1 MTRALGIVTGSSKNT
16 WVEGLETYR
25 IVGSFSFLGRYRTVD
40 FPVSNM
46 SNSGIDR
53 IQVYVRRKPR
63 SITEHLGT
71 GRQYSINSKRGILKV
86 LFSENQ
92 SERDIYN
99 TDMAAFA
106 DNVESIQKENCS
118 HVVIA
123 PDFMIYTADYDAL
136 LEKHIASNADIS
148 ILYHTVEDARDAYH
162 NCDIVRLNRQNGV
175 LALDRNRGNETV
187 CNISMDT
194 YIMTKELFL
203 DLIAESRRI
212 SSLYTLSD
220 IINVK
225 CSELDIRGI
234 AHKGYFAAITDFKSY
249 YEANM
254 SLIDYQ
260 TALTLF
266 DAERPIYTRTNDS
279 CPTTFSETSDVKAS
293 VVSNGCLIEGAV
305 ENSII
310 GRGCVIKKGCVIKNS
325 IILPDVYVSE
335 DTMIEHMVIDKHA
348 KIIHAK
354 ELIADADAPGYVKR
368 GDTL

>member
-1 MTRALGIVTGSSKNT
+1 MARALGIVTGSSKNT

-25 IVGSFSFLGRYRTVD
+25 IVGAFSFLGRYRTVD

-53 IQVYVRRKPR
+53 IHVYVRRKPR

-71 GRQYSINSKRGILKV
+71 GRQYSINSKRGNLKV

-136 LEKHIASNADIS
+136 LEQHIASGADIS
-148 ILYHTVEDARDAYH
+148 ILYHAVDDARDAYH
-162 NCDIVRLNRQNGV
+162 KCDIVRLNRQHGV
-175 LALDRNRGNETV
+175 LALDRNRGNEAA

-203 DLIAESRRI
+203 DLIAEARSI

-220 IINVK
+220 IVNVK
-225 CSELDIRGI
+225 CAELDIRGI
-234 AHKGYFAAITDFKSY
+234 AHEGYFAAITDFKSY
-249 YEANM
+249 YDANM
-254 SLIDYQ
+254 SLINYE
-260 TALTLF
+260 TAKSLF

-279 CPTTFSETSDVKAS
+279 CPTTFSETSDVKSS
-293 VVSNGCLIEGAV
+293 VISNGCIIEGVV

-310 GRGCVIKKGCVIKNS
+310 GRGCVIKKGTVVKNS
-325 IILPDVYVSE
+325 IILPDVQISE
-335 DTMIEHMVIDKHA
+335 DTIVENMVVDKHA
-348 KIIHAK
+348 RIIHAK
-354 ELIADADAPGYVKR
+354 ELVADAATPGYVKR
-368 GDTL
+368 SDTL

>member
-25 IVGSFSFLGRYRTVD
+25 IVGAFSFLGRYRTVD

-71 GRQYSINSKRGILKV
+71 GRHYSINSKRGKLTV

-99 TDMAAFA
+99 TDMAAFY

-123 PDFMIYTADYDAL
+123 PDFMIYTAKYDEL
-136 LEKHIASNADIS
+136 LEQHITSGADIS
-148 ILYHTVEDARDAYH
+148 ILYHEVEDARDAYH
-162 NCDIVRLNRQNGV
+162 KCDIVRLNRQQGV
-175 LALDRNRGNETV
+175 LELDRNRGNETV

-203 DLIAESRRI
+203 ELIAEARSI

-225 CSELDIRGI
+225 CTELDIRGI
-234 AHKGYFAAITDFKSY
+234 AHTGYFAAITDFRSY
-249 YEANM
+249 YDANM
-254 SLIDYQ
+254 SLIDRA
-260 TALTLF
+260 TAQSLF
-266 DAERPIYTRTNDS
+266 DNERPIYTRTNDS

-293 VVSNGCLIEGAV
+293 VISNGCIIEGTV

-310 GRGCVIKKGCVIKNS
+310 GRGCIIKKGTVIRNS
-325 IILPDVYVSE
+325 IILPDVHIAE
-335 DTMIEHMVIDKHA
+335 NTLIENMVVDKHA
-348 KIIHAK
+348 RIIHAK
-354 ELIADADAPGYVKR
+354 ELVALPDTPGYVKR